1 MLLVGGTASIVGEQ
15 SMHVGDL
22 TGQIDET
29 FRNLAAVVASA
40 CGVPAATED
49 RALAARLLSGYRE
62 IRLYHREVSGRD
74 EMISRIVEAFS
85 GAERVEVRQAV
96 LCRPELLVEIE
107 GLASLPP
114 VHEGTKW
121 P

>member
-15 SMHVGDL
+15 SMHLGDL

-40 CGVPAATED
+40 CGVPAAAED
-49 RALAARLLSGYRE
+49 RAQESRLLSGYRE
-62 IRLYHREVSGRD
+62 IRLYHREMSGRD
-74 EMISRIVEAFS
+74 EMIPRILEAFS

-114 VHEGTKW
+114 PAEDVRW